1 MSRKPPS
8 ALDRNLAR
16 FLKSEMSKRGL
27 TYREMARE
35 IGCSYSSVHRT
46 VNLETSASLQLVQQV
61 CNAFKVSIHDIV
73 PRKST

>member
-8 ALDRNLAR
+8 ALDRHLAK
-16 FLKSEMSKRGL
+16 FLKGEMTKRGL
-27 TYREMARE
+27 TYRGMARE

-61 CNAFKVSIHDIV
+61 CEAFEVSVHEIF
-73 PRKST
+73 PRK